1 MAQIISYPRIADLS
15 AEDTLLVADVSESNN
30 PTKTASMSDVC
41 DLVLGYTAYSAY
53 FIQQGTGAPTLNV
66 MQNTTN
72 TTFTGIRS
80 TTGQYGIQAATPAA
94 LPTNKVFVNIQGSRA
109 GSPSPAQV
117 VQPTSIDH
125 TNGIINFRAFTSSTG
140 TLVDDNQGWIEIR
153 IYS

>member
-53 FIQQGTGAPTLNV
+53 FTQQGTNTPVLNV
-66 MQNTTN
+66 MQNTTGI
-72 TTFTGIRS
+72 TFTPIRV
-80 TTGQYGIQAATPAA
+80 TTGEYRLNADNPLLLPA
-94 LPTNKVFVNIQGSRA
+94 NKVFLNIQGSRA
-109 GSPSPAQV
+109 GTPSPAQV

-140 TLVDDNQGWIEIR
+140 TLADDNQGWIEIR

>member
-1 MAQIISYPRIADLS
+1 MAQIISYPKIADLS

-53 FIQQGTGAPTLNV
+53 FTQLGNNVPTLNV

-72 TTFTGIRS
+72 TTFTAIRS

-94 LPTNKVFVNIQGSRA
+94 LPANKVFVNIQGSRA

>member
-72 TTFTGIRS
+72 TTFTGIRIG
-80 TTGQYGIQAATPAA
+80 TGLYGIQVATPAA

-109 GSPSPAQV
+109 GAPTPTQV

-125 TNGIINFRAFTSSTG
+125 TNGIINFRAFVSSSG
-140 TLVDDNQGWIEIR
+140 TAVDDNQGWIEIR

>member
-1 MAQIISYPRIADLS
+1 MAQIISYPKIADLS
-15 AEDTLLVADVSESNN
+15 AEDTLLVADVSETNN

-53 FIQQGTGAPTLNV
+53 FTQLTTNAPTLNV
-66 MQNTTN
+66 MQNTTGI
-72 TTFTGIRS
+72 TFTPVRV
-80 TTGQYGIQAATPAA
+80 TTGEYRLIADNPLLLPA
-94 LPTNKVFVNIQGSRA
+94 NKVFVNIQGSRA